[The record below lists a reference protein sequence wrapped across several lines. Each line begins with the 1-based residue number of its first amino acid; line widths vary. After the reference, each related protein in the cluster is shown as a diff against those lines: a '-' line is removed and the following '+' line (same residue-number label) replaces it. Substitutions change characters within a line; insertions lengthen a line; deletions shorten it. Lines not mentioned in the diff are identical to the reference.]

1 MTTGIF
7 DCRCNDLQ
15 SYACSILKNRIER
28 FSTVYACCFITASEA
43 ALAAGSVDISG
54 NGQAATDM
62 LLTANSTGEIRLY
75 RLPDL
80 VQKWT
85 TGSVSAVSL
94 LQSPEVSCSS
104 CWLAHQGPA
113 YCLAKA
119 QAGTDLMVLSGG
131 DDGYVRGWRL
141 SDVMQHLQMREPQ
154 KVGNSA
160 SGTVQCAQPGQQ
172 QPQKAVEA
180 LRGKET
186 SQAAPIAFLAARLP
200 RAESPMAASSLPPA
214 VQALAPGSINGNSTV
229 VFAGCSDGGVYCL
242 DLSSGAVSSP
252 SGAGHVAAV
261 LAMDLHEPSSCLAT
275 GSEDGT
281 VRLWDSR
288 LGLRGGTAGGGRCV
302 RVLDSAAGREVAGGG
317 GGTEVL
323 QCLRNPPVTCLR
335 FEPSGSWLLCG
346 QGGSGAA
353 GGGIGSLSLWNLSM
367 AQRARQA
374 PTNFVPQAMAVQ
386 PAELLVVG
394 SEAALSRYSL
404 ALEGPTLQPLATR
417 SVFALDVHPLTGAV
431 AVGGVGASLELLSK
445 YGKRTGGV
453 AFVSNED

>member
-1 MTTGIF
+1 
-7 DCRCNDLQ
+7 
-15 SYACSILKNRIER
+15 
-28 FSTVYACCFITASEA
+28 
-43 ALAAGSVDISG
+43 
-54 NGQAATDM
+54 M
-62 LLTANSTGEIRLY
+62 LLTANSTGELRLY

-80 VQKWT
+80 VQKCT
-85 TGSVSAVSL
+85 AASAVSL

-104 CWLAHQGPA
+104 SWLAHQGPA
-113 YCLAKA
+113 YCLTKA

-141 SDVMQHLQMREPQ
+141 SDVMRHMQIREPQ
-154 KVGNSA
+154 KVGSGA
-160 SGTVQCAQPGQQ
+160 SGTMQCAQPGQQ
-172 QPQKAVEA
+172 QPQNVLEGQ
-180 LRGKET
+180 GKEA
-186 SQAAPIAFLAARLP
+186 SQARPTAFLAARLP

-214 VQALAPGSINGNSTV
+214 VQALARSMNGSNTV

-242 DLSSGAVSSP
+242 DLSSGTVSRP

-281 VRLWDSR
+281 VRLWDAR
-288 LGLRGGTAGGGRCV
+288 LGTGGGPGGPGRCV

-317 GGTEVL
+317 GGAEVL

-335 FEPSGSWLLCG
+335 FESSGSWLLCG
-346 QGGSGAA
+346 QGGNCAA
-353 GGGIGSLSLWNLSM
+353 GGSIGSLSLWNLSM
-367 AQRARQA
+367 AQRARQLS
-374 PTNFVPQAMAVQ
+374 TSFVPQAMVVQ

-394 SEAALSRYSL
+394 SEPALSRYSL
-404 ALEGPTLQPLATR
+404 ALEGPTQQPLTTR

-431 AVGGVGASLELLSK
+431 AVGGVGAYLELLSK

-453 AFVSNED
+453 AFVSDED